1 MPWPD
6 LSKLRNIAPQ
16 PFPPFGKLLREQ
28 RTLRGMSLE
37 EVAEAVHVSPAALGE
52 MERGARSA
60 PSGSLAKSLADL
72 FQLTGDER
80 DLFLDSAEWGSSMM
94 GHLLAKKSEH
104 QPLPAAILVFL
115 IADIRGYTRFT
126 QEHGDA
132 AAARLTSRFA
142 DIARAVIDQGGGQLV
157 EVRGDEVLLVFAS
170 AEQAVRVAHDLQA
183 RCLQES
189 QANEDL
195 PLDIGIGLDVGEAVE
210 VEGGYRGTVINRAA
224 RLCSLAR
231 AGEVLVSTGVA
242 YLAPQVEGY
251 TFEPRGQEQLKGFAA
266 PTLILAA
273 APLKTIEATLTPVSS
288 EHLARGNQDEPQE
301 DPGKWESS
309 PESARQD

>member
-6 LSKLRNIAPQ
+6 LSKLLKDTPR
-16 PFPPFGKLLREQ
+16 PFPPFGQQLRDH
-28 RTLRGMSLE
+28 RTLRGMSIE
-37 EVAEAVHVSPAALGE
+37 EVAEAVHIAPAALGE
-52 MERGARSA
+52 IERGTRGA
-60 PSGSLAKSLADL
+60 PSLALSKSLAAH
-72 FQLTGDER
+72 FQLAGDER
-80 DLFLDSAEWGSSMM
+80 DQFLDSAEWESSMM
-94 GHLLAKKSEH
+94 GHLLGKKGAH
-104 QPLPAAILVFL
+104 QPLLAAILVFL

-142 DIARAVIDQGGGQLV
+142 DLARAVIEQRGGQLV

-170 AEQAVRVAHDLQA
+170 AEQAVKAAHDLQA

-189 QANEDL
+189 QVNENL

-251 TFEPRGQEQLKGFAA
+251 TFEPRGQEQLKGFSA

-273 APLKTIEATLTPVSS
+273 APVRTIEATLASVSG
-288 EHLARGNQDEPQE
+288 EDTALGDRDELDQ
-301 DPGKWESS
+301 WEGSPPR
-309 PESARQD
+309 PESDRQD

>member
-6 LSKLRNIAPQ
+6 LSKLLSNTPR
-16 PFPPFGKLLREQ
+16 PFPPFGQQLRDH
-28 RTLRGMSLE
+28 RTLRGMSIE
-37 EVAEAVHVSPAALGE
+37 EVAEAVHIAPAALGE
-52 MERGARSA
+52 IERGSRNA
-60 PSGSLAKSLADL
+60 PSLAMAKSLAGVFHL
-72 FQLTGDER
+72 AGDER
-80 DLFLDSAEWGSSMM
+80 DQFLDSAEWESSMM
-94 GHLLAKKSEH
+94 GHLLAKKSER
-104 QPLPAAILVFL
+104 QPLRAAILVFL
-115 IADIRGYTRFT
+115 IADIRGYTHFT

-142 DIARAVIDQGGGQLV
+142 DLARAVIEQQGGQLV

-170 AEQAVRVAHDLQA
+170 AEQAVKAAHDLQA

-273 APLKTIEATLTPVSS
+273 APLKTIEGTLTPVSS
-288 EHLARGNQDEPQE
+288 EGLPTGNQDESQDEPGAWARSE
-301 DPGKWESS
+301 DT
-309 PESARQD
+309 RQD

>member
-1 MPWPD
+1 M
-6 LSKLRNIAPQ
+6 A
-16 PFPPFGKLLREQ
+16 
-28 RTLRGMSLE
+28 
-37 EVAEAVHVSPAALGE
+37 PAALGE
-52 MERGARSA
+52 IERGARGA
-60 PSGSLAKSLADL
+60 PSLALAKSLAEL
-72 FQLTGDER
+72 FQLSGDER
-80 DLFLDSAEWGSSMM
+80 GRFLDSAEWESSMV
-94 GHLLAKKSEH
+94 GHLLGKRSSR

-115 IADIRGYTRFT
+115 IADIRGYTHFT

-132 AAARLTSRFA
+132 AAARLTGRFA
-142 DIARAVIDQGGGQLV
+142 DIARAVVEQRAGQLV

-170 AEQAVRVAHDLQA
+170 AEQAVKASHDLQA

-242 YLAPQVEGY
+242 YLAPQVEGF

-273 APLKTIEATLTPVSS
+273 APLKNHRSHSGA
-288 EHLARGNQDEPQE
+288 
-301 DPGKWESS
+301 GK
-309 PESARQD
+309 